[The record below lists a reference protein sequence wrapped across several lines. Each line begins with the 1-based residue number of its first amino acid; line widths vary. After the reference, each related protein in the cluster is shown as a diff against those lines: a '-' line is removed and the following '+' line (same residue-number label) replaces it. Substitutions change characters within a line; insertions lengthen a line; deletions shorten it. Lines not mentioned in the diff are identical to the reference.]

1 MPEPAAEQIEL
12 VGRGIAVVIPCY
24 RVRDRVLAVLSAIG
38 PEVDRIYVVDDGCPQ
53 KTGLHV
59 EEHCRDSRVRVL
71 RHEKNRGVGAAV
83 MTGYREAISEGS
95 LVIVKIDGDGQMDPS
110 LLPRFVR
117 PIFDGDADYTKG
129 NRFFNVEDVR
139 QMPLLRFLG
148 NAVLSFVSK
157 FASGYWDVFDPTN
170 GYTALH
176 ARVGKLLPFDKI
188 SEGYFF
194 ESDMLFRLNTLRAV
208 IVEIPIAAH
217 YGDEESGLKPLAIL
231 PEFVAKHSVN
241 FAKRIFYNY
250 FLRSFSIATV
260 NLMLGSLLVTA
271 GASWGLYAWVRYAK
285 AGVFASSG
293 QVALASLPIIVGTQL
308 VLAFLTHDMASTPRV
323 PLHRRL

>member
-1 MPEPAAEQIEL
+1 MSEPAAEQIEL
-12 VGRGIAVVIPCY
+12 VGRGIAVVVPCY
-24 RVRDRVLAVLSAIG
+24 RVRDHVLAVLSAVG

-53 KTGLHV
+53 KSGLHV
-59 EEHCRDSRVRVL
+59 EENCRDPRVRVL
-71 RHEKNRGVGAAV
+71 RHESNRGVGAAV
-83 MTGYREAISEGS
+83 MTGYREAIAEGAH
-95 LVIVKIDGDGQMDPS
+95 VIVKIDGDGQMDPA

-117 PIFDGDADYTKG
+117 PILEGDADYTKG

-139 QMPLLRFLG
+139 QMPPVRFLG

-176 ARVGKLLPFDKI
+176 ARVGRLLPFDQI

-194 ESDMLFRLNTLRAV
+194 ESDMLFRLNTIRAV
-208 IVEIPIAAH
+208 VVEIPLEAR
-217 YGDEESGLKPLAIL
+217 YGDEESSLKPLTIL
-231 PEFVAKHSVN
+231 PEFVLKHSVN

-260 NLMLGSLLVTA
+260 NLVLGSLLVLG
-271 GASWGLYAWVRYAK
+271 GASWGLAAWVRYAK
-285 AGVFASSG
+285 SGVFASSG

-323 PLHRRL
+323 PVHKRL

>member
-1 MPEPAAEQIEL
+1 MSEPAAEQIEL
-12 VGRGIAVVIPCY
+12 LGRGIAVVIPCY
-24 RVRDRVLAVLSAIG
+24 RVRDRVLTVLSAIG

-59 EEHCRDSRVRVL
+59 EEHCRDPRVRVM
-71 RHEKNRGVGAAV
+71 RHESNRGVGAAV
-83 MTGYREAISEGS
+83 MTGYREAIAEGAQ
-95 LVIVKIDGDGQMDPS
+95 VIVKIDGDGQMDPT

-117 PIFDGDADYTKG
+117 PILEGDADYTKG

-139 QMPLLRFLG
+139 QMPLVRFLG
-148 NAVLSFVSK
+148 NAVLSFISK

-176 ARVGKLLPFDKI
+176 ARVAKLLPFDKI
-188 SEGYFF
+188 SQGFFF
-194 ESDMLFRLNTLRAV
+194 ESDMLFRLNTVRAV
-208 IVEIPIAAH
+208 IVEIPLEAH
-217 YGDEESGLKPLAIL
+217 YGDEDSNLEPLTIL
-231 PEFVAKHSVN
+231 PLFVLKHFVN
-241 FAKRIFYNY
+241 FGKRIVYNY
-250 FLRSFSIATV
+250 FLRGFSIASV
-260 NLMLGSLLVTA
+260 NLVLGSLLVTA
-271 GASWGLYAWVRYAK
+271 GVSWGLIAWVRYSQAD
-285 AGVFASSG
+285 VFASSG